1 MEFESDFFQKKFVGL
16 WEMKE
21 FLVGKRILTKEEGEQ
36 LYLTVSRKKWSTREE
51 ERDTENIED

>member
-1 MEFESDFFQKKFVGL
+1 
-16 WEMKE
+16 MKE